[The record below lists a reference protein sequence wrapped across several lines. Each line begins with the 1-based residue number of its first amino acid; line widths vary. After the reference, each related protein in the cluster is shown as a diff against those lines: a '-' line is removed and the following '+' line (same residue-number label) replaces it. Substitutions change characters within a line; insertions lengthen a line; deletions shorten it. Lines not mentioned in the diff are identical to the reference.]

1 MKFPINGLNMFN
13 YYSSNAV
20 SNDIS
25 LFLYDL
31 YGIVVHVGNLD
42 GGHYYCYIRENNVW
56 YCCNDESV
64 KISNIDRII
73 SEEPYLLFYIRRK
86 CCPI

>member
-1 MKFPINGLNMFN
+1 MYY
-13 YYSSNAV
+13 YYSSNSV

-31 YGIVVHVGNLD
+31 YGIVVHVGNLT
-42 GGHYYCYIRENNVW
+42 GGHYYCYIRENDVW

-64 KISNIDRII
+64 KISNIDRVL

-86 CCPI
+86 CFPV